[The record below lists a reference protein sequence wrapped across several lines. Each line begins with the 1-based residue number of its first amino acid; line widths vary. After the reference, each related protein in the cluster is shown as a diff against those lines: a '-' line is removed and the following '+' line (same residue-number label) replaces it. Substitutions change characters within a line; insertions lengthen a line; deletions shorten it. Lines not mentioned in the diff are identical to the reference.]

1 VRYAAPLGEERLGE
15 LPGADERTAA
25 LNADIDKLNALLYAP
40 PNYAV
45 IGTKP

>member
-1 VRYAAPLGEERLGE
+1 LSEV
-15 LPGADERTAA
+15 PGADDCAAA

-45 IGTKP
+45 IGKKP